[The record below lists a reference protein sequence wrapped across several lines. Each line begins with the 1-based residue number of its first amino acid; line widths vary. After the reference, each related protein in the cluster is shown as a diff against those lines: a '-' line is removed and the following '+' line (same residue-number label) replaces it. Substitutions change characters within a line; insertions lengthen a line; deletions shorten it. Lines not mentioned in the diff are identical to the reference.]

1 MGRSLREPWT
11 VCSLLPPRG
20 PAAAPTAASPGLA
33 HFLSQ
38 LPWLTHLVVLDAAL
52 EVLEWCGAA
61 QRGPCPS
68 QQLLLYL
75 PQVLLQPGHLCQELL
90 GLWVGWARA
99 AWSWGKRVP
108 LRVQGLPRVCLPA
121 CLLGPSMSP
130 RRGSRVGEGGGQGLT
145 EGGTSGLPTQGME
158 PPDQSL

>member
-1 MGRSLREPWT
+1 MPRVTEQGRGRARMGRSLREPWT
-11 VCSLLPPRG
+11 ICSLLPLWG
-20 PAAAPTAASPGLA
+20 PTAAPTPASPGLDRL
-33 HFLSQ
+33 LSQ

-61 QRGPCPS
+61 QRGPGPG

-75 PQVLLQPGHLCQELL
+75 PQVLLQPAHLCQELL

-121 CLLGPSMSP
+121 CWAPL
-130 RRGSRVGEGGGQGLT
+130 
-145 EGGTSGLPTQGME
+145 
-158 PPDQSL
+158 